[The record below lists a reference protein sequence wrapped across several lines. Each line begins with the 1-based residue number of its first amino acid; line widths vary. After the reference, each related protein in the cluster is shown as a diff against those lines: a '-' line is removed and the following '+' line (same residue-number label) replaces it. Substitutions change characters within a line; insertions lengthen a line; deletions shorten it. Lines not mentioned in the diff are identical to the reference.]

1 MFDRNLDNEEEDE
14 ENWLDGVR
22 GKSPDALKCN
32 SFLSQ
37 NLMVIPW
44 LGQIQMDSKR
54 VSQAKTQL
62 HLLPEH
68 HYDGLTW

>member
-1 MFDRNLDNEEEDE
+1 MFERNLDNEEEDE

-37 NLMVIPW
+37 NLMAIPW
-44 LGQIQMDSKR
+44 VGQIQMDSKR
-54 VSQAKTQL
+54 VSQANPNVTL
-62 HLLPEH
+62 M
-68 HYDGLTW
+68 DLTW

>member
-1 MFDRNLDNEEEDE
+1 MFERNLDNEEEDE

-44 LGQIQMDSKR
+44 VGQIKMDS
-54 VSQAKTQL
+54 
-62 HLLPEH
+62 
-68 HYDGLTW
+68 